1 MAGDGIERR
10 TLADG
15 KTKVYRVPWREGG
28 TRDGARRSKQ
38 FSRHADAVTFRALL
52 IANGYHAPAWPP
64 GAAVPAKKA
73 TAELVPQLAAGASVP
88 GPGFVD
94 FGRRHIAALTGIGE
108 GHRTRLLRDLEL
120 HMAPMLDRPVGE
132 LDDLRVR
139 EWVRGFE
146 TGTHPWLAGPCRRCR
161 AMDTMRG
168 APSGS
173 VRCASCGTDRPVR
186 PRSATTIRRL
196 LVQAGA
202 IQEAAVIDGH
212 AARNPFRRVKVGR
225 RDRDEREEMVCLTHA
240 EWQLLRDCLPEGLP
254 RDLATVLVG
263 TGLRWGEV
271 TALRVQDVDV
281 LAAPAALTVAQA
293 WKDDGQGGYY
303 LGPPK
308 SRKSRRRIDF
318 GPSTVEGFVGHV
330 MGKQLDELVFTT
342 QRGRPIRHSNFYNRI
357 WQPALDRAVARGL
370 RRRPRLHDLR
380 HTHASWLIADGV
392 SVHRVQQRLGHESIT
407 TTERYLHVLPV
418 ADSGDVAVLERAMGR

>member
-1 MAGDGIERR
+1 MAADGIERR

-15 KTKVYRVPWREGG
+15 KTKAYRVPWREGG
-28 TRDGARRSKQ
+28 ARDGVRRSRQ
-38 FSRHADAVTFRALL
+38 FDRYADAVAFRALL
-52 IANGYHAPAWPP
+52 ISNGRREPVWPP
-64 GAAVPAKKA
+64 GVVAAIEPAA
-73 TAELVPQLAAGASVP
+73 PAIRPAPAS

-108 GHRTRLLRDLEL
+108 GHRTRLLRDLDL
-120 HMAPMLDRPVGE
+120 HMAPVLDHPVDE
-132 LDDLRVR
+132 LDELRVR

-146 TGTHPWLAGPCRRCR
+146 TGTHPWLPGPCKRCR
-161 AMDTMRG
+161 ATTTMPG
-168 APSGS
+168 APADH
-173 VRCASCGTDRPVR
+173 VRCASCGADRPAR

-225 RDRDEREEMVCLTHA
+225 LDRDEREEMVCLTHA

-281 LAAPAALTVAQA
+281 LAAPPVLSVAQA

-308 SRKSRRRIDF
+308 SRKSRRRLDF
-318 GPSTVEGFVGHV
+318 TAATVDGFVGHV
-330 MGKQLDELVFTT
+330 MGKQLEELVFMTA
-342 QRGRPIRHSNFYNRI
+342 RGRPLRHSNFYNRI

-370 RRRPRLHDLR
+370 RRRPRIHDLR

-392 SVHRVQQRLGHESIT
+392 SVHEVQQRLGHESIT

-418 ADSGDVAVLERAMGR
+418 RESRALAVLERAMGSRL

>member
-10 TLADG
+10 LLSDG
-15 KTKVYRVPWREGG
+15 KTKVFSVRWRQ
-28 TRDGARRSKQ
+28 DGSRRRRQ
-38 FSRHADAVTFRALL
+38 FAAYADAVTFRGLL
-52 IANGYHAPAWPP
+52 VANGWREPTWPP
-64 GAAVPAKKA
+64 GTATPPAAEAPAA
-73 TAELVPQLAAGASVP
+73 PAQAIQPP
-88 GPGFVD
+88 GPSAGVGFVE

-108 GHRTRLLRDLEL
+108 GHRTRLLRDLAL
-120 HMAPMLDRPVGE
+120 HMAPVLDRPLEAIDE
-132 LDDLRVR
+132 LLVR

-146 TGTHPWLAGPCRRCR
+146 TGTHPWLAGRCKR
-161 AMDTMRG
+161 CSATDLMPG
-168 APSGS
+168 APPGQA
-173 VRCASCGTDRPVR
+173 RCASCGLDRPTG
-186 PRSATTIRRL
+186 PRAATTVRRL

-212 AARNPFRRVKVGR
+212 AGRNPFRRVKVGR
-225 RDRDEREEMVCLTHA
+225 TDRDEHEEMVCLTHP

-263 TGLRWGEV
+263 TGLRWGEA
-271 TALRVQDVDV
+271 TALRVSDVDV
-281 LAAPAALTVAQA
+281 LASPAVLRVAQA

-318 GPSTVEGFVGHV
+318 GPSTVDGFVGHV
-330 MGKQLDELVFTT
+330 MGKQLDDLVFTT
-342 QRGRPIRHSNFYNRI
+342 VRGRPVRHSNFYNRI

-370 RRRPRLHDLR
+370 RRRPRIHDLR

-418 ADSGDVAVLERAMGR
+418 ADSGDVAVLERAMGASLR